1 VNEKSAADLSGPRRR
16 CISIESATLSRCSF
30 RHAANPWLTNKA
42 GKQEAKE
49 DDDERQVERHG
60 PVGLLSSRGGR
71 PDVYAVFDR
80 VWEANARAGALSRG
94 FGQPRHP
101 ERSEGSCSQVSRTG
115 DKIPRYARDDRQVD
129 EYVVVHN
136 NTFMKRAALPVIL
149 LNTVRSTGATG

>member
-42 GKQEAKE
+42 GEQEAKD

-60 PVGLLSSRGGR
+60 PVVLLSSRGGR

-80 VWEANARAGALSRG
+80 VREANAQAGGLSRG
-94 FGQPRHP
+94 KAAATPLMCPP
-101 ERSEGSCSQVSRTG
+101 ERSEGDHARYGPLHFVQG
-115 DKIPRYARDDRQVD
+115 DKTPVD
-129 EYVVVHN
+129 EYVAVHN
-136 NTFMKRAALPVIL
+136 NTFMKRAGLPVIL